1 MSGNKKQELSKK
13 NSDLPVY
20 TWSLLYSFYRR
31 LKKSSELKTI
41 KYVLEKSQGTDLI
54 EFFMR
59 SKQLISSITSSRLDG
74 LLLDELIIDPKQ
86 LPQTFSAIFAKQAVK
101 KMHLLTLIQ
110 SKCGK
115 SGISAGDFIAV
126 LSVDFVKCRDKD
138 CTMRAEKKERECHM

>member
-86 LPQTFSAIFAKQAVK
+86 LQQTFSAIFAKQAVK

-126 LSVDFVKCRDKD
+126 LSVDFV
-138 CTMRAEKKERECHM
+138 